1 MEIVEIKSEKLN
13 DKYYKIKHT
22 SGLTIY
28 VSPKEG
34 YKSAYAIFG
43 THFGSVNSHFITMVK
58 KLLYLTEL
66 HTILSISFLRARTA
80 MPSQSMQRQ
89 VLTLTLIPHLIQLAI
104 CSLAQISLMKALEF
118 CLISF
123 VTLISL
129 RKQLLRNKAL
139 LVRKLRCMTIV
150 RTGEL

>member
-43 THFGSVNSHFITMVK
+43 THFGSVNSHFITNGEEKSKLSRIHGNVK
-58 KLLYLTEL
+58 YEKIIEK
-66 HTILSISFLRARTA
+66 FK
-80 MPSQSMQRQ
+80 
-89 VLTLTLIPHLIQLAI
+89 
-104 CSLAQISLMKALEF
+104 KAGY
-118 CLISF
+118 I
-123 VTLISL
+123 
-129 RKQLLRNKAL
+129 K
-139 LVRKLRCMTIV
+139 
-150 RTGEL
+150 